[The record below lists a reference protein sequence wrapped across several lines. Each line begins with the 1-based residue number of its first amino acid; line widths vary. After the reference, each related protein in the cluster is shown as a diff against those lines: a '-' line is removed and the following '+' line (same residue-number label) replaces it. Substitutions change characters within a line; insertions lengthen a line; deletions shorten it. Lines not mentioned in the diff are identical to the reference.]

1 MTVYFA
7 NQNESVWDIARIYN
21 ASVDEIM
28 RINDL
33 DNEKLPAGRM
43 ILVPIA

>member
-7 NQNESVWDIARIYN
+7 NQNESIWDIARIYN

-28 RINDL
+28 NINAL
-33 DNEKLPAGRM
+33 EDNFLKQNTM
-43 ILVPIA
+43 ILVPLA